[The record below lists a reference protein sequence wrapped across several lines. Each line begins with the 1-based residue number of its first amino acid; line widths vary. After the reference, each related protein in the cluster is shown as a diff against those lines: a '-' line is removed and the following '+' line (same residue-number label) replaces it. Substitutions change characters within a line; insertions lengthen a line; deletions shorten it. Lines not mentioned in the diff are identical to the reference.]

1 MNNLFVI
8 LTSVSSSVSTSESNV
23 TSTPHVY
30 TLTEAIVYYSIFI
43 IVVALFVLFIIRSGT
58 KKKVLTRRI
67 NALSRDSKKYLDLIK
82 KYENNKIDKFTINK
96 KIYRSI
102 LVLNRF
108 DSSFQEYKEKTR
120 LDDFDKLQEQ
130 KDTVV
135 TYLKEL
141 EKKDNLTLDDLKDA
155 QLKIAS
161 LKGQIDLVWELIK
174 H

>member
-43 IVVALFVLFIIRSGT
+43 IVVALFILFIIRSGT
-58 KKKVLTRRI
+58 KKKVLTRKI

-82 KYENNKIDKFTINK
+82 KYENNKIDKFTVNK

-102 LVLNRF
+102 LVLNQF

-130 KDTVV
+130 KEIVV

>member
-58 KKKVLTRRI
+58 KKKVLTRKI

-96 KIYRSI
+96 KFYRSI

-130 KDTVV
+130 KDKVV

-141 EKKDNLTLDDLKDA
+141 EKKDNLTLDDLKDV

>member
-58 KKKVLTRRI
+58 KKKVLTRKI

-120 LDDFDKLQEQ
+120 LDDFDKLQEK
-130 KDTVV
+130 KDKVV

>member
-43 IVVALFVLFIIRSGT
+43 IVVALFILFIIRSGT
-58 KKKVLTRRI
+58 KKKVLTRKI

-102 LVLNRF
+102 LVLNQF

-120 LDDFDKLQEQ
+120 LDVFDKLQEQ
-130 KDTVV
+130 KDSVI
-135 TYLKEL
+135 TYLKAL

>member
-58 KKKVLTRRI
+58 KKKVLTRKI

-96 KIYRSI
+96 KLYRSI

-130 KDTVV
+130 KNMVV
-135 TYLKEL
+135 TYLKAL

>member
-58 KKKVLTRRI
+58 KKKVLTRKI

>member
-43 IVVALFVLFIIRSGT
+43 IVVALFILFIIKSGT
-58 KKKVLTRRI
+58 KKKVLTRKI

-96 KIYRSI
+96 KLYRSI

-130 KDTVV
+130 KDMVV
-135 TYLKEL
+135 TYLKAL

>member
-1 MNNLFVI
+1 MNNLFII

-58 KKKVLTRRI
+58 KKKVLTRKI

-96 KIYRSI
+96 KLYRSI

-130 KDTVV
+130 KDMVI
-135 TYLKEL
+135 TYLKAL

>member
-30 TLTEAIVYYSIFI
+30 TITEAIVYYSIFI

-58 KKKVLTRRI
+58 KKKVLTRKI

-120 LDDFDKLQEQ
+120 LDDFDKLQEK
-130 KDTVV
+130 KDKVV

>member
-58 KKKVLTRRI
+58 KKKVLTRKI

-120 LDDFDKLQEQ
+120 LDDFDKLQEK

>member
-43 IVVALFVLFIIRSGT
+43 IVVALFILFIIKSGT
-58 KKKVLTRRI
+58 KKKVLTRKI

-120 LDDFDKLQEQ
+120 LDDFDKLQEK
-130 KDTVV
+130 KDKVV

>member
-8 LTSVSSSVSTSESNV
+8 LTSVSSSVSTSDSNV

-58 KKKVLTRRI
+58 KKKVLTRKI

-96 KIYRSI
+96 KFYRSI

-130 KDTVV
+130 KDKVV

-141 EKKDNLTLDDLKDA
+141 EKKDNLTLDDLKDV

>member
-8 LTSVSSSVSTSESNV
+8 LTSVSSSVSTSDSNV

-58 KKKVLTRRI
+58 KKKVLTRKI